1 MKPINRYQALFVLR
15 EILSEG
21 TDQQQIATMTLWSM
35 ALNQVHSSRRSIE
48 FDPVKLA
55 DDEGIAWNKTLNAI
69 ERLIKIG
76 DKPTRRAT
84 GTMAER
90 PPFIPRFHPLNHT
103 FRADQY
109 TGDPTEQGLLHPGSG
124 SPWD

>member
-76 DKPTRRAT
+76 AFLCVGGRYAINPHVGQQGPWPSD
-84 GTMAER
+84 
-90 PPFIPRFHPLNHT
+90 HPLSHVST
-103 FRADQY
+103 
-109 TGDPTEQGLLHPGSG
+109 L
-124 SPWD
+124 